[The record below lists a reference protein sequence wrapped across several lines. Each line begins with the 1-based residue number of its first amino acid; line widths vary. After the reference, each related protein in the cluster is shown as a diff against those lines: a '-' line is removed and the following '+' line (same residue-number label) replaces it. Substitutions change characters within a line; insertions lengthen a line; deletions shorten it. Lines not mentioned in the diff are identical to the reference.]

1 VTEERFDFHIH
12 TRASDGTL
20 SPREVGAVA
29 ARSGLAG
36 ISYTDHDTVAAYPDL
51 PVGMGQASPK
61 VLPGIEVSA
70 SIDGTEIHILGYFP
84 GGFPAGL
91 EPMVRT
97 LLEDRARR
105 IREGLRNLVERGV
118 DIGWAEL
125 AAEAA
130 GGVMSRGHLAQIL
143 VRKGYVK
150 NVCKAFPSLLGPDV
164 IRPPSADGREVVK
177 EVLRL
182 GGIPVWAHPMVDH
195 MGFLDGLREAGLA
208 GFELHTA
215 WRRATETRKLRR
227 KISGSGLLVTGG
239 SDWHGLIEEKLGAW
253 SVGREEVT
261 DFLRTIG
268 W

>member
-1 VTEERFDFHIH
+1 MTEGRFDFHIH
-12 TRASDGTL
+12 TSASDGAM
-20 SPREVGAVA
+20 SPREACALA
-29 ARSGLAG
+29 AKSGLEG
-36 ISYTDHDTVAAYPDL
+36 ISCTDHDTVAAYSDL
-51 PVGMGQASPK
+51 PSATGPACPK

-84 GGFPAGL
+84 GGIPAGL
-91 EPMVRT
+91 DAMVRN
-97 LLEDRARR
+97 LLEERSGR
-105 IREGLRNLVERGV
+105 IREGLGKLMERGI

-125 AAEAA
+125 AAEAG

-150 NVCKAFPSLLGPDV
+150 NVYKAFPALLGPDV
-164 IRPPSADGREVVK
+164 IRPPAVDGREIVK

-195 MGFLDGLREAGLA
+195 LGFLDGLREVGLA

-215 WRRATETRKLRR
+215 WRRATETRKLHR
-227 KISGSGLLVTGG
+227 KISGSGLLITGG
-239 SDWHGLIEEKLGAW
+239 SDWHGLNDEKLGAW
-253 SVGREEVT
+253 SVSREEVA